1 MFIKDKKGITAMVD
15 AMIFIVILGIAIIA
29 LLHFQGTND
38 TNGEASEVIEEL
50 FSIKLHS
57 KDVMN
62 DGDSKVLSLTDLIAA
77 SFIMDNDSV
86 ISYISEVMDRFTGRP
101 GSYHISISYGDH
113 ARTIG
118 DGSGIPISTASK
130 DAVALYGDVLHM
142 TLELY

>member
-15 AMIFIVILGIAIIA
+15 AMIFIVVLGIAIIA

-57 KDVMN
+57 EDAVS

-77 SFIMDNDSV
+77 SFIMDDDGV
-86 ISYISEVMDRFTGRP
+86 MSYISEVMDRLTERP

-113 ARTIG
+113 TCTIG
-118 DGSGIPISTASK
+118 YGSGISVSTASK
-130 DAVALYGDVLHM
+130 DAVALYGDTLHM